1 MTKQLRKEIMVRS
14 KLRNEFNK
22 SRTSENWKKYKQQR
36 NKCLSI
42 LKGTK
47 TNYFNNLNPKV
58 ITDNKKFWS
67 AVKPLF
73 SDKSKAM
80 NTIVLYEKGKI
91 IKNYKRVSEVLNKYF
106 TNLTKSLKLKKCIS
120 RKSFLNTSIKKI
132 NQSYPKTETF
142 SFREIR
148 ETETLEIIKSLPKNK
163 ATVFKDIPMR
173 IIKDAAHVYSHRL
186 TIIFNNCIKNSKF
199 PDILK
204 YADITPVFKKGDTT
218 DKSNY
223 RPIST
228 LSNFSKIFEKLIYN
242 QVNSYMEAKL
252 SKYFARF
259 C

>member
-106 TNLTKSLKLKKCIS
+106 TNLTKSLKLKKMYLEKELFEFIC
-120 RKSFLNTSIKKI
+120 KE
-132 NQSYPKTETF
+132 NQPK
-142 SFREIR
+142 
-148 ETETLEIIKSLPKNK
+148 LP
-163 ATVFKDIPMR
+163 
-173 IIKDAAHVYSHRL
+173 
-186 TIIFNNCIKNSKF
+186 
-199 PDILK
+199 
-204 YADITPVFKKGDTT
+204 
-218 DKSNY
+218 
-223 RPIST
+223 
-228 LSNFSKIFEKLIYN
+228 
-242 QVNSYMEAKL
+242 
-252 SKYFARF
+252 
-259 C
+259 